1 MLRRQARETSRILE
15 EAVDAAFVCSCACR
29 GAARKTPAT
38 NRTLGEGVSADNR
51 TRSRGR
57 DGSGRTWRTGENH
70 HRSYPGFESREM
82 IGPSGAVR
90 VTVATKPVDFRKGAE
105 GLAGLVR
112 ETMQADPFSGAIY
125 VYPGTR
131 PAKKSVQR
139 MVASVRHVT
148 ASKMAGLEAEVIVCR
163 LNQKLEGWANYFRL
177 GQVSPA
183 YQAID
188 RYAIQRLRR
197 WLCKKHKVQGMGVS
211 QYPDQYLPDEL
222 GLIHLSVRTRNLPW
236 AKA

>member
-1 MLRRQARETSRILE
+1 MLSNLYMRRFILGWKNL
-15 EAVDAAFVCSCACR
+15 C
-29 GAARKTPAT
+29 AARHWRAFIVNYADDFVICCAGPADEAMGAMRRMMERLKLTVNEDKTRLCWLPQE
-38 NRTLGEGVSADNR
+38 RFDFLGYTIGR
-51 TRSRGR
+51 CYSRK
-57 DGSGRTWRTGENH
+57 TGKA
-70 HRSYPGFESREM
+70 Y
-82 IGPSGAVR
+82 
-90 VTVATKPVDFRKGAE
+90 
-105 GLAGLVR
+105 L
-112 ETMQADPFSGAIY
+112 
-125 VYPGTR
+125 GTR

-148 ASKMAGLEAEVIVCR
+148 ASKMAGLEAEVIVRR

-183 YQAID
+183 YQAIV

-211 QYPDQYLPDEL
+211 QYPDKYLRDEL
-222 GLIHLSVRTRNLPW
+222 GLTHLSVRTRNLPW